1 MALHELAT
9 NALKYGALSADGGL
23 VSVRWSA
30 TDERFRLRWEENGGP
45 TVVAPKRKGFGSRM
59 IEQALALELKGD
71 VRIDYLPSG
80 VVCTI
85 DSPLDAIRDGK
96 AEA

>member
-1 MALHELAT
+1 
-9 NALKYGALSADGGL
+9 
-23 VSVRWSA
+23 
-30 TDERFRLRWEENGGP
+30 
-45 TVVAPKRKGFGSRM
+45 M

-80 VVCTI
+80 VVCPI

>member
-9 NALKYGALSADGGL
+9 NALKYGALSAEGGL
-23 VSVRWSA
+23 VSVCWSA
-30 TDERFRLRWEENGGP
+30 RDERFRLRWEESGGP
-45 TVVAPKRKGFGSRM
+45 IVVAPKRKGFGSRM
-59 IEQALALELKGD
+59 IEQALAIELQGD
-71 VRIDYLPSG
+71 VRIEYLQSG

-85 DSPLDAIRDGK
+85 DAPLGAIRDGK